1 MSQPILKRRLNPL
14 LLISTVAA
22 LALLAGVSVIAQD
35 QIAKAQQNVSQTAE
49 ELSEAEDRIQEL
61 SLENKNLSV
70 RLNSVNHSLTE
81 TKSELE
87 ETRQELD
94 NKTEEAENL
103 QNQLDSRED
112 FNQLGSDQSDTVD
125 NINSSLEV
133 VCTFGAPFDGEDAD
147 LARTECLNW
156 GHEVGG

>member
-35 QIAKAQQNVSQTAE
+35 QIAKAQQNVSTTAQ
-49 ELSEAEDRIQEL
+49 ELEEAENRIQEL

-70 RLNSVNHSLTE
+70 RLNSINHSLDETE
-81 TKSELE
+81 SELE
-87 ETRQELD
+87 ETRQELE
-94 NKTEEAENL
+94 NRTEEVENL
-103 QNQLDSRED
+103 QNQLDSQEE
-112 FNQLGSDQSDTVD
+112 FTELGSGQSDTVD
-125 NINSSLEV
+125 DINDSMEV
-133 VCTFGAPFDGEDAD
+133 ICTFGTPFSGEDAD
-147 LARTECLNW
+147 LARTECLDW

>member
-49 ELSEAEDRIQEL
+49 ELKEAEDRIQEL
-61 SLENKNLSV
+61 SLDNKNMSV
-70 RLNSVNHSLTE
+70 RLNSLNHSLTE
-81 TKSELE
+81 TESELE
-87 ETRQELD
+87 QARQELE
-94 NKTEEAENL
+94 NKTEEVENL
-103 QNQLDSRED
+103 QNQLDSQEG
-112 FNQLGSDQSDTVD
+112 FNELGSDQSTTVED
-125 NINSSLEV
+125 INSSLEV
-133 VCTFGAPFDGEDAD
+133 VCTFGSPFGGEDAD

-156 GHEVGG
+156 GHEVN